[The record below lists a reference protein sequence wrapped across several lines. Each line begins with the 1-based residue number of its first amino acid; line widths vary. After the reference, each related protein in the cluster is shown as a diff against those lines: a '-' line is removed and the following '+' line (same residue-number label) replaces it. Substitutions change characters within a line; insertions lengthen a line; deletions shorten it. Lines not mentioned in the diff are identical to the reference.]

1 MSRKSLTLLIVAVAL
16 LGGCREEEPA
26 TEPLEPVLALDIGTV
41 RIITETDTIS
51 VAVEIAEAEQ
61 ERNVGLMRRTSL
73 DENAGMIF
81 IFPALQPADGAFW
94 MFNTLIPL
102 DIAFIG
108 PDGRIGSIRQME
120 PCVSPV
126 AQYCPNYAAG
136 VPFQTALE
144 VNAGFF
150 AGHGVGPGAFV
161 TLER

>member
-1 MSRKSLTLLIVAVAL
+1 MSRKNVAFLILALAL
-16 LGGCREEEPA
+16 LGGCGDEAPVS
-26 TEPLEPVLALDIGTV
+26 EPLEPVLSLDTGTV
-41 RIITETDTIS
+41 LIVTGSDTIT
-51 VAVEIAEAEQ
+51 VDVEIAESDQ

-73 DENAGMIF
+73 GEDAGMIF
-81 IFPALQPADGAFW
+81 LFPSLQPEDGAFW

-108 PDGRIGSIRQME
+108 PDNRIGSIRQME

-136 VPFQTALE
+136 VPFETALE

-150 AGHGVGPGAFV
+150 ARHDVAPGALV
-161 TLER
+161 ILER

>member
-1 MSRKSLTLLIVAVAL
+1 MSRKSLKLLIFALAL
-16 LGGCREEEPA
+16 LGGCRDEAPES
-26 TEPLEPVLALDIGTV
+26 EPLEPVLSLDSGTV
-41 RIITETDTIS
+41 LIVTDTDTIS
-51 VAVEIAEAEQ
+51 VAVEIAESDQ

-81 IFPALQPADGAFW
+81 LFPTLQPADGAFW

-136 VPFQTALE
+136 VPFESALE

-150 AGHGVGPGAFV
+150 AQRGVAPGARV
-161 TLER
+161 ILER